1 MLRYPLG
8 VIRPTPSLT
17 HLLPRLIL
25 VVVLVGMI
33 TVLPPT
39 RPDAAAIPL
48 AVEYGI
54 TGQEDLPTWVQTEIV
69 PTTMVSP
76 STETMIFLGFRP
88 TGADLEARA
97 EAVSDPSSPFYGD
110 HLPVAVNAERYNAT
124 DEQVQTVVDWFAT
137 RDVTVAP
144 DATRSF
150 VQATVSI
157 AVLEELTGAVFG
169 AFVPADLPTP
179 SPAVV
184 VSPVT
189 AISTI
194 TPELASS
201 IDRVAGVTFIA
212 YPTVSDLDVSS
223 LDRRSLPASPASD
236 LTTTSDPTTAW
247 SLIAADGGTPWRSG
261 TPIDACP
268 EAIEALAV
276 TDFGHPMGI
285 SPAQLRTAYGVDH
298 LWDQGFRG
306 RGARIAVVNYAP
318 YLPSDLATWRS
329 CFGLEGTPITDHV
342 MGPLLSDPS
351 QRLETILDL
360 QAVVSIAPEAERIDW
375 FGVTSS
381 APTMVGSLTQLLA
394 PAFDAS
400 LTGSVAPDVINASFA
415 VCEPEILGQDPSW
428 EVGVSLFNQ
437 MIATGV
443 ASGIGTFVA
452 TGDHG
457 STGCFPTTDDVSV
470 SFPASSRWVT
480 AVGGTNLTLDT
491 QNSIVSSG
499 VWNDAR
505 FASPPLPI
513 DSPFDGGGGGFSLME
528 PMPTWQSG
536 VAPIEARTVP
546 DVSHFADTLPGGFLF
561 FEGQWSFVGGTSLAS
576 PLLAT
581 SFALQSAALAE
592 RGEPRLGF
600 IAPLL
605 YALASNPIPAA
616 SGILVD
622 VVLGNNDPHG
632 AGVYDATPGYD
643 MASGLGW
650 VRQDALFDYLNRH
663 SRDPV
668 PPAFTG

>member
-1 MLRYPLG
+1 MSGLART
-8 VIRPTPSLT
+8 VTRFV
-17 HLLPRLIL
+17 PRLIL
-25 VVVLVGMI
+25 VIVLVGVI
-33 TVLPPT
+33 TVLPPA
-39 RPDAAAIPL
+39 RPDAAAVSL
-48 AVEYGI
+48 EVEYGI
-54 TGQEDLPTWVQTEIV
+54 TGPDALSTWGQIEFV
-69 PTTMVSP
+69 PTAMVEP

-97 EAVSDPSSPFYGD
+97 NAVSDPASPFYGD
-110 HLPVAVNAERYNAT
+110 HLPVVVNAERYNAT
-124 DEQVQTVVDWFAT
+124 DEQVLTVVDWFAS

-157 AVLEELTGAVFG
+157 SVLEELTGTTFG
-169 AFVPADLPTP
+169 AFIPVGFPSP
-179 SPAVV
+179 SPAVL
-184 VSPVT
+184 VSPIT
-189 AISTI
+189 AISAI

-201 IDRVAGVTFIA
+201 IDRVAGVVFVA
-212 YPTVSDLDVSS
+212 YTSGSSVSAE
-223 LDRRSLPASPASD
+223 DRRPLPAPPASD
-236 LTTTSDPTTAW
+236 PAAAW
-247 SLIAADGGTPWRSG
+247 SLIAADGGTPWRTG
-261 TPIDACP
+261 TPTDACP
-268 EAIEALAV
+268 DALAV
-276 TDFGHPMGI
+276 TAAGHSMGI
-285 SPAQLRTAYGVDH
+285 SPAQLRAAYGVDH
-298 LWDQGFRG
+298 LWDQGLRG

-342 MGPLLSDPS
+342 MGPLLTDPS

-360 QAVVSIAPEAERIDW
+360 QAVVSLAPEAERIDW
-375 FGVTSS
+375 FGVPSS

-400 LTGSVAPDVINASFA
+400 LTGGVAPDVINASFA
-415 VCEPEILGQDPSW
+415 VCELQILGEDPSW

-452 TGDHG
+452 TGDDG
-457 STGCFPTTDDVSV
+457 STGCFPTTDEVAV

-480 AVGGTNLTLDT
+480 AVGGTNLTLDA
-491 QNSIVSSG
+491 QNNIVSSG

-505 FASPPLPI
+505 FYSPPQPI
-513 DSPFDGGGGGFSLME
+513 DFPFDGGGGGVSLME

-536 VAPIEARTVP
+536 VAPVDARTVP
-546 DVSHFADTLPGGFLF
+546 DVSHFADPTPGGFLF

-581 SFALQSAALAE
+581 SFAMQSAALAE

-600 IAPLL
+600 VAPLL
-605 YALASNPIPAA
+605 YAMASDPDPAA

-622 VVLGNNDPHG
+622 VVLGDNDPHG
-632 AGVYDATPGYD
+632 VGVYDATPGYD
-643 MASGLGW
+643 LASGLGW
-650 VRQDALFDYLNRH
+650 VRQDALFDYLGR
-663 SRDPV
+663 SGRDPVDPV
-668 PPAFTG
+668 PPAFAG

>member
-8 VIRPTPSLT
+8 VIRPRPSLT

-39 RPDAAAIPL
+39 RPDAAAVAL
-48 AVEYGI
+48 EVEYGI
-54 TGQEDLPTWVQTEIV
+54 TGQEDLATWVQTELV
-69 PTTMVSP
+69 PTTMVSS

-97 EAVSDPSSPFYGD
+97 EVVSDPSSPFYGD
-110 HLPVAVNAERYNAT
+110 HLPVAVNAEKFNAT
-124 DEQVQTVVDWFAT
+124 DEQVQTVVGWFAT

-179 SPAVV
+179 SPAVL

-194 TPELASS
+194 APELASS
-201 IDRVAGVTFIA
+201 IDRVAGVAFIA
-212 YPTVSDLDVSS
+212 YPEDSDLGVSS
-223 LDRRSLPASPASD
+223 LDRQPLPASPASELTAASD
-236 LTTTSDPTTAW
+236 LTTAW
-247 SLIAADGGTPWRSG
+247 SLIAADGGTPWRTG

-268 EAIEALAV
+268 DALEALAV
-276 TDFGHPMGI
+276 TDFGHAMGI
-285 SPAQLRTAYGVDH
+285 SPAQLRAAYGVDH

-318 YLPSDLATWRS
+318 YLPSDLDTWRS
-329 CFGLEGTPITDHV
+329 CFGLEGTPVTDHV
-342 MGPLLSDPS
+342 MGPLVSDPS

-375 FGVTSS
+375 FGVPPS

-400 LTGSVAPDVINASFA
+400 LTGGVAPDVINASYA
-415 VCEPEILGQDPSW
+415 VCEPQIGGEDPSW

-437 MIATGV
+437 MVATGV

-457 STGCFPTTDDVSV
+457 STGCFPTTDYVSV

-491 QNSIVSSG
+491 QNNIVSSG

-505 FASPPLPI
+505 FASPPLPS
-513 DSPFDGGGGGFSLME
+513 DSPFDGGGGGFSLLE
-528 PMPTWQSG
+528 PMPSWQSG
-536 VAPIEARTVP
+536 VAPVEARTVP
-546 DVSHFADTLPGGFLF
+546 DVSHFADALPGGFLF
-561 FEGQWSFVGGTSLAS
+561 FEGRWSFVGGTSLAS

-581 SFALQSAALAE
+581 SFALQSAALAD

-600 IAPLL
+600 VAPLL
-605 YALASNPIPAA
+605 YAMASNPDPAA

-650 VRQDALFDYLNRH
+650 VRQDALFDYLGRH
-663 SRDPV
+663 GRDPV

>member
-1 MLRYPLG
+1 M
-8 VIRPTPSLT
+8 PSLS
-17 HLLPRLIL
+17 HSLPRFILAMLIVAMVT
-25 VVVLVGMI
+25 VVAS
-33 TVLPPT
+33 P
-39 RPDAAAIPL
+39 RPQAAAIPL
-48 AVEYGI
+48 AVEYGV
-54 TGQEDLPTWVQTEIV
+54 TGQEDLSTWVQTDFV
-69 PTTMVSP
+69 PTTMVSS
-76 STETMIFLGFRP
+76 STETMVFLGFRT

-97 EAVSDPSSPFYGD
+97 EAVSDPVSPFYGD

-169 AFVPADLPTP
+169 AFVPADQPTP
-179 SPAVV
+179 SPAVL

-212 YPTVSDLDVSS
+212 YPEDSDLDVSS

-236 LTTTSDPTTAW
+236 LTTTSDPTAAW
-247 SLIAADGGTPWRSG
+247 SLIAADGGTPWRTG

-268 EAIEALAV
+268 EALAV
-276 TDFGHPMGI
+276 TDFGHSMGI
-285 SPAQLRTAYGVDH
+285 SPAQLRTAYGVDQ

-375 FGVTSS
+375 FGVPSS

-400 LTGSVAPDVINASFA
+400 LTGGVAPDVINASFA
-415 VCEPEILGQDPSW
+415 VCEPEILGRDPSW

-437 MIATGV
+437 MVATGV

-457 STGCFPTTDDVSV
+457 STGCFPTTDYVSV

-491 QNSIVSSG
+491 QNNNVSSG

-536 VAPIEARTVP
+536 IAPVDARTVP
-546 DVSHFADTLPGGFLF
+546 DVSHFADALPGSFLF
-561 FEGQWSFVGGTSLAS
+561 FEGRWSFVGGTSLAS

-600 IAPLL
+600 VAPLL
-605 YALASNPIPAA
+605 YAMASNPDPAA

-622 VVLGNNDPHG
+622 VLLGKNDPHS
-632 AGVYDATPGYD
+632 AGVYDAAPGYD

-650 VRQDALFDYLNRH
+650 VRQDALFDYLNHH